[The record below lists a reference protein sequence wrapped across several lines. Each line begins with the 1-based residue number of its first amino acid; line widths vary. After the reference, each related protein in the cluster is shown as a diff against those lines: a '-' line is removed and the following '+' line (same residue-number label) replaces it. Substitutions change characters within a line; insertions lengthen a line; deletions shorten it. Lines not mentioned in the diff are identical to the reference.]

1 MKKLLLIR
9 HARATH
15 ETGYK
20 DFERPLTPSGLQDAA
35 VMAGRL
41 QEHSLIP
48 QLMVSSPAL
57 RTISTAHVFTQHLAV
72 PEAEEIKSIYE
83 ADVNDLV
90 DVINDLDDASDFTA
104 LVGHNPGISQLLHYL
119 TDQLEEMATCAIVLI
134 EFNNDSWNSIGAGTG
149 KLVYY
154 DYPKAQ

>member
-9 HARATH
+9 HAKATH

-35 VMAGRL
+35 IM
-41 QEHSLIP
+41 I
-48 QLMVSSPAL
+48 SSPAL

-72 PEAEEIKSIYE
+72 PNAEEIKSIYD
-83 ADVNDLV
+83 ADVDDLV
-90 DVINDLDDASDFTA
+90 EVVNDLDDASDFTA

-119 TDQLEEMATCAIVLI
+119 TDQIEEMATCAVALI
-134 EFNNDSWNSIGAGTG
+134 EFNVTSWSNIASATG
-149 KLVYY
+149 KLVYF
-154 DYPKAQ
+154 DYPKA

>member
-9 HARATH
+9 HAKATH

-35 VMAGRL
+35 IMAGRL

-48 QLMVSSPAL
+48 QLMISSPAL

-72 PEAEEIKSIYE
+72 PNAEEIKSIYD
-83 ADVNDLV
+83 ADVDDLV
-90 DVINDLDDASDFTA
+90 EVVNDLDDASDFTA

-119 TDQLEEMATCAIVLI
+119 TDQIEEMATCAVALI
-134 EFNNDSWNSIGAGTG
+134 EFNVTSWSNIASATG
-149 KLVYY
+149 KLVYF
-154 DYPKAQ
+154 DYPKA